1 MTDNRTTEL
10 PMEHFRAALEKRG
23 IEYETNDDE
32 CAYGEPRCTVF
43 KAHIGGDRETD
54 IVIVGVK
61 DWYFDGKLTPWLDV
75 EFHNV
80 LTPEQAI
87 AVTLGRPK
95 VKKVR
100 GLTYDEHGGEVYY
113 LACSGCGDWV
123 DGDLDCIGEHDG
135 PNFCHNCGGEFDGP
149 LLCRVCG
156 ELADM
161 EFGDMCAECYW
172 HEGEGNDE
180 R

>member
-1 MTDNRTTEL
+1 M
-10 PMEHFRAALEKRG
+10 
-23 IEYETNDDE
+23 
-32 CAYGEPRCTVF
+32 
-43 KAHIGGDRETD
+43 
-54 IVIVGVK
+54 
-61 DWYFDGKLTPWLDV
+61 
-75 EFHNV
+75 
-80 LTPEQAI
+80 
-87 AVTLGRPK
+87 
-95 VKKVR
+95 R
-100 GLTYDEHGGEVYY
+100 GLTYDEHGGEVYF

-123 DGDLDCIGEHDG
+123 DGDLDCIEEYDG

-149 LLCRVCG
+149 LMCKVCG

>member
-1 MTDNRTTEL
+1 MTDRTTEL
-10 PMEHFRAALEKRG
+10 REMLAKRG
-23 IEYETNDDE
+23 VEYRKDDASYTFATHWTDSLGRGCSFIEEVYDGVSKTIFVS
-32 CAYGEPRCTVF
+32 EPSARN
-43 KAHIGGDRETD
+43 I
-54 IVIVGVK
+54 
-61 DWYFDGKLTPWLDV
+61 
-75 EFHNV
+75 
-80 LTPEQAI
+80 TPEQAI
-87 AVTLGRPK
+87 AATLGRPK

-100 GLTYDEHGGEVYY
+100 GLTYDEHGGEVYF

-123 DGDLDCIGEHDG
+123 DGDLDCTGEYDG

-149 LLCRVCG
+149 LLCKVCG

-172 HEGEGNDE
+172 NEGEGNDE